1 MSVVAG
7 LERDLKALPSELRES
22 ALAQGALAVAR
33 VMDDFET
40 EPAEMA
46 SCFRALQAALREL
59 RELAPPEEAKDGID
73 QLAAKRQRR
82 RSRSAAAKG

>member
-1 MSVVAG
+1 MSVVDG
-7 LERDLKALPSELRES
+7 VEHDLKGLSDDLRES

-46 SCFRALQAALREL
+46 SCFRALQAALAQL

-73 QLAAKRQRR
+73 QLAEKRERR
-82 RSRSAAAKG
+82 RSRSAAT